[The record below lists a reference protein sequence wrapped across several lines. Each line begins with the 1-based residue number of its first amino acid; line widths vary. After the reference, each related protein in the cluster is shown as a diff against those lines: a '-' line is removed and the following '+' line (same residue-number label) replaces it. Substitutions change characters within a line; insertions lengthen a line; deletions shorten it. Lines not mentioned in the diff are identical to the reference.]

1 MNTFEVIF
9 WIVAIFGGLTWLIHS
24 TSGEPDTAA
33 DILGREEIRN
43 IIERNK

>member
-1 MNTFEVIF
+1 MRKLIF
-9 WIVAIFGGLTWLIHS
+9 NDLAWLIHS
-24 TSGEPDTAA
+24 TQGEPDTAA